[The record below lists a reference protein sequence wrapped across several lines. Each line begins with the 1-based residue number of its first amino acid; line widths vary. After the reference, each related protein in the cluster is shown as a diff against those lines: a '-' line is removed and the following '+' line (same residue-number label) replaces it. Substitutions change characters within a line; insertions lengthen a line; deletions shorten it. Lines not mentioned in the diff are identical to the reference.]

1 MSHSILLVDDEQ
13 DILEFLEY
21 NLKKEGF
28 TTLKAT
34 NGLDAIK
41 IAEEENPDLIVLD
54 MMMPVLT
61 GIDTCKVLRGK
72 PQFKDTIIVFL
83 TARNTDEAEI
93 ESFEVG
99 ADDYISKPIRPKV
112 FVKRIKSILN
122 RRLGNENESNFRKF
136 NKLSID
142 LDKRKVFIED
152 RVIKDVPKK
161 QFQILELLTSK
172 PERYFSRE
180 EIYNKIWGTDIIVGD
195 RTLDVHIRKLREKI
209 GSEFV
214 KTSKGIG
221 YAFIPSS

>member
-1 MSHSILLVDDEQ
+1 MSHSILLVDDET

-112 FVKRIKSILN
+112 FVKRIKAILN
-122 RRLGNENESNFRKF
+122 RRLGKEADTNFRKF

-152 RVIKDVPKK
+152 AVIKDVPKK

-180 EIYNKIWGTDIIVGD
+180 EIYNKIWGADIIVGD

-221 YAFIPSS
+221 YAFIPSE

>member
-1 MSHSILLVDDEQ
+1 MSHSILIVDDEK

-28 TTLKAT
+28 KTLKAT
-34 NGLDAIK
+34 NGLEALK
-41 IAEEENPDLIVLD
+41 IAEEENPDMIVLD
-54 MMMPVLT
+54 MMMPILT
-61 GIDTCKVLRGK
+61 GIDTCKALREK
-72 PQFKDTIIVFL
+72 PQFQDTIIVFL

-112 FVKRIKSILN
+112 FVKRINAILK
-122 RRLGNENESNFRKF
+122 RRLREESDSNFRQF

-142 LDKRKVFIED
+142 LAKRKVFIENQ
-152 RVIKDVPKK
+152 VVKDIPKK
-161 QFQILELLTSK
+161 QFQILQLLTSK
-172 PERYFSRE
+172 PEKYFSRE
-180 EIYNKIWGTDIIVGD
+180 EIYTKIWGTDIIVGD

-209 GSEFV
+209 GSVFI

-221 YAFIPSS
+221 YAFIPSE

>member
-1 MSHSILLVDDEQ
+1 MSYSILLVDDEQ

-28 TTLKAT
+28 KTLKAT
-34 NGLDAIK
+34 NGLEAIK
-41 IAEEENPDLIVLD
+41 IAEAENPDLIVLD

-72 PQFKDTIIVFL
+72 PQFKNTIIVFL

-112 FVKRIKSILN
+112 FVKRIKSILK
-122 RRLGNENESNFRKF
+122 RRLGNEDVNNFRKF
-136 NKLSID
+136 NILSID
-142 LDKRKVFIED
+142 LAKRKVFIED
-152 RVIKDVPKK
+152 QVIKDVPKK

-180 EIYNKIWGTDIIVGD
+180 EIYNKIWGSDIIVGD

-209 GSEFV
+209 GSKFI
-214 KTSKGIG
+214 KTSKGVG
-221 YAFIPSS
+221 YAFIPSE